1 MTQIQLDRYAELLI
15 WCIGGVDDR
24 KVLVRAE
31 PVHRQFAVQVART
44 AYRQGAAVVTIEYA
58 EPLLVRARVELA
70 GESGLAL
77 HPDFHA
83 ARAEEYAREEW
94 SLIRIAGSEEPD
106 YLHGLEPGRIATYAR
121 SKRKIEMPLL
131 DTVTRFRKHWVGGL
145 YPTGA
150 LASRAFPDLDEV
162 TALSRYEHEIVRIL
176 GLDEEDPVELWRDR
190 FAELSSRRDGFNE
203 LALDSLHL
211 TGPGT
216 DLEIGLLPGGHWATA
231 EAVMPDGRTVYVNI
245 PSLEIFTSPD
255 LRRTTGRVAA
265 TRPYLSS
272 SSPGALIRGAWFEF
286 EDGAVVD
293 FGADEGAEI
302 LAVVLEMDEQAEFL
316 GEIALVDSQSAV
328 ARAGLTFFNTLYD
341 ENAAIHMAF
350 GRGFP
355 RFVDGADGLTA
366 AQLVAAGVN
375 QSLVHDDVMI
385 GSETVNV
392 DGRTQSGDLVP
403 LMRSGRFVR

>member
-1 MTQIQLDRYAELLI
+1 MTQTQLDRYAELLI

-24 KVLVRAE
+24 KILVRAE
-31 PVHRQFAVQVART
+31 PVHREFAVQVARK
-44 AYRQGAAVVTIEYA
+44 AYRQGAALVTIDYA

-70 GESGLAL
+70 EGSGLAL
-77 HPDFHA
+77 HPDFQA
-83 ARAEEYAREEW
+83 VRAVEYAGEEW
-94 SLIRIAGSEEPD
+94 SLVRIFGSEEPD
-106 YLHGLEPGRIATYAR
+106 YLLGLDPDRIAVYAK
-121 SKRKIEMPLL
+121 SARKIDMPLL

-145 YPTGA
+145 YPTRA
-150 LASRAFPDLDEV
+150 LARRAFPDLDEGA
-162 TALSRYEHEIVRIL
+162 ALSRYEDEVVRIL
-176 GLDEEDPVELWRDR
+176 GLDEDNPVGLWRER
-190 FAELSSRRDGFNE
+190 FAELSSRRDAYNQ

-216 DLEIGLLPGGHWATA
+216 DLEIGLLPGGRWATA

-255 LRRTTGRVAA
+255 LRRTSGRVAS

-272 SSPGALIRGAWFEF
+272 SSPGTLIRGAWFEF
-286 EDGAVVD
+286 EDGAVVK
-293 FGADEGAEI
+293 FGADEGEDV
-302 LAVVLEMDEQAEFL
+302 LAAVLEMDEQAKYL

-328 ARAGLTFFNTLYD
+328 ARAGCTFFNTLYD

-355 RFVDGADGLTA
+355 RFIDGADGLTA

-385 GSETVNV
+385 GSEAVDV
-392 DGRTQSGDLVP
+392 DGQTTSGDVVP
-403 LMRSGRFVR
+403 LMRSGRFVE